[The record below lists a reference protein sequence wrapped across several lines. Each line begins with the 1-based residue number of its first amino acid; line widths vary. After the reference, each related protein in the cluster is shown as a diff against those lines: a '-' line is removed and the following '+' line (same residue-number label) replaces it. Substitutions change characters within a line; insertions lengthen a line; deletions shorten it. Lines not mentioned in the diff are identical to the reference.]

1 MPLITLVPEEQAEGK
16 LLELYETERRT
27 MGYVPNYTK
36 AFSLR
41 PDIYEIWGQLIK
53 TIRSKMRFRR
63 YELVTIAAAS
73 TLGCT
78 Y

>member
-16 LLELYETERRT
+16 LLELYERERGT

-41 PDIYEIWGQLIK
+41 PDLYEIWGQLIK

-63 YELVTIAAAS
+63 YELVTIAAAA
-73 TLGCT
+73 TIGCT